1 MATEPQSQPLTVSA
15 EEASDPITE
24 KVLRIIA
31 TQKRLPPEQVHLDS
45 SFEQLGLDSLD
56 AVYILFELESAFDIS
71 ISDERAR
78 AIRSV
83 QEMVA
88 GVKQLI
94 AQKAGSQ

>member
-15 EEASDPITE
+15 DEATDPVTE
-24 KVLRIIA
+24 KILRIIA

-56 AVYILFELESAFDIS
+56 SVNVLFELEGAFDIS
-71 ISDERAR
+71 IPDEQAR
-78 AIRSV
+78 GIRNV

-94 AQKAGSQ
+94 AKKTGSQ